1 MDEKSHH
8 QHTVLITG
16 GGTGI
21 GKATAIM
28 LAQRGWNVA
37 LAGRRAE
44 PIEQVA
50 EECCS
55 ASAVCQACAFPA
67 DVSDPAQCEKLI
79 ATVVNRYGALDSLIN
94 NAGGGPAAP
103 ASEATPDSVAESFA
117 ANALSAAYLI
127 HFAWP
132 IFDRQR
138 GGCIVNVSS
147 MSAHDPYPGLFAYA
161 ASKAACESMI
171 RSIHNEK
178 GELDLR
184 AFAIAPGAVETALLR
199 SFIDEETLPG
209 EHCMEPETI
218 ATIIVG
224 CIEGDYNDRAG
235 QTILARAS
243 DIDSQ

>member
-1 MDEKSHH
+1 MDQDSHNR
-8 QHTVLITG
+8 HTVLITG

-21 GKATAIM
+21 GKAAAIM
-28 LAQRGWNVA
+28 LANRGWNVA

-50 EECCS
+50 GECCT
-55 ASAVCQACAFPA
+55 ANDACQACAFPA

-79 ATVVNRYGALDSLIN
+79 AAVVDRFGSLDALVN
-94 NAGGGPAAP
+94 NAGGGPAAS

-117 ANALSAAYLI
+117 ANAFSAAYLI

-132 IFDRQR
+132 IFERQR

-184 AFAIAPGAVETALLR
+184 AFAIAPGAVETDLLR
-199 SFIDEETLPG
+199 SFIDAETLPT

-218 ATIIVG
+218 AKIIVG

-243 DIDSQ
+243 DINS